1 MQVQTSKF
9 ALKQNDLLA
18 NKNCFFSCWGC
29 LLLCEEALLLF
40 SCPLSFDAQANKL
53 KTKTVRNTLNPVWNE
68 TLTYCGI
75 TEEDMYRKTLR

>member
-1 MQVQTSKF
+1 MWYCTFFLTSNDS
-9 ALKQNDLLA
+9 ALRNPQIYVSLL
-18 NKNCFFSCWGC
+18 
-29 LLLCEEALLLF
+29 
-40 SCPLSFDAQANKL
+40 QANKL